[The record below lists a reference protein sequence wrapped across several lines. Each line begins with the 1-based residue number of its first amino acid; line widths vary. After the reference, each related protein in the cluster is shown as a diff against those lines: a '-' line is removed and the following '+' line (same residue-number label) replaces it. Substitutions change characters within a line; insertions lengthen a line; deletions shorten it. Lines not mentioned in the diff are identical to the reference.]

1 MDLTRLRHI
10 AAVGRNGSFSRAAE
24 EEGITQPALSR
35 SIAAFE
41 QRYGVKLFDR
51 GRGGVYP
58 TAAGLLVI
66 EHAQKLLS
74 SASDLERNLDNFPS
88 GQVGR
93 LAFGLGPL
101 LASLFLPTLGA
112 ALLRD
117 HPGLHI
123 NTVIRP
129 PTQLVAELLAD
140 QIEAIIGN
148 NWNLGRVPGTEIE
161 RLGRIEVA
169 IIMRVGHP
177 LAGIGNVTAAMLE
190 GYPTASAIELPNVGM
205 RGGVGSFICDNFHI
219 LRELVLQSDCVCI
232 SSPKF
237 HAEDLRDGKV
247 VLLPVVDIPPMQ
259 TEICLVFKRTR
270 SQSPFVLA
278 LASHVKEMIG
288 AMCADSREVDA

>member
-10 AAVGRNGSFSRAAE
+10 VAVARNGSFSRAAE

-35 SIAAFE
+35 SVAAFE
-41 QRYGVKLFDR
+41 QRYGVRLFDR

-58 TAAGLLVI
+58 TSAGLLVI
-66 EHAQKLLS
+66 EQAQKLLS
-74 SASDLERNLDNFPS
+74 AATDLERNLDDFPS

-93 LAFGLGPL
+93 VAFGLGPL

-117 HPGLHI
+117 HPGLHVS
-123 NTVIRP
+123 TVIRP

-161 RLGRIEVA
+161 RLGRIEVG
-169 IIMRVGHP
+169 IIVRGDHP
-177 LAGIGNVTAAMLE
+177 LARLGHVTAAMLE
-190 GYPTASAIELPNVGM
+190 DYPAASAIELPNAGM
-205 RGGVGSFICDNFHI
+205 RGRAGSFICDNFHI

-232 SSPKF
+232 SSLKF
-237 HAEDLRDGKV
+237 HTEDLREGRIVPLSITDM
-247 VLLPVVDIPPMQ
+247 PPMQ
-259 TEICLVFKRTR
+259 TEICLVFKRAR
-270 SQSPFVLA
+270 SQSPVVLA
-278 LASHVKEMIG
+278 LAAHVKEMIE
-288 AMCADSREVDA
+288 AMGE